1 MFAQAIDQL
10 SARYG
15 PRARDVRRRR
25 DAIADVM
32 VNELDERPIERR
44 LLDEVVIPV
53 LSPLSPEIMDSL
65 SDGPAL

>member
-1 MFAQAIDQL
+1 MDRVRATYDAV
-10 SARYG
+10 ATRY
-15 PRARDVRRRR
+15 
-25 DAIADVM
+25 ADVM

-65 SDGPAL
+65 SDVPAL